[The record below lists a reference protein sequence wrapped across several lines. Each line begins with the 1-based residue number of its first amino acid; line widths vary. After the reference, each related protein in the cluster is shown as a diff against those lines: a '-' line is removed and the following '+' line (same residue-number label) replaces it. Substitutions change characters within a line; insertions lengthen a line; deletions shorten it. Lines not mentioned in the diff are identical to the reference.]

1 MVDITLLQSIS
12 YMAAAV
18 SLFVGAVYYIMNLRF
33 AAQTRQAQLFMQLYD
48 RFHDTVFWKQYA
60 DIIFKTDWKDMNDFW
75 NKYGPENTEA
85 FAEWMSF
92 GTYFTG
98 IGVMLKRRMINVG
111 VVNDLIGDYV
121 IWVWDKWKTL
131 LDTYQKK
138 PQSIIW
144 FEYLY
149 DEITKERKR
158 LGRSIK

>member
-12 YMAAAV
+12 YMTAAV
-18 SLFVGAVYYIMNLRF
+18 SLFVGVIYYVMNLRF

-60 DIIFKTDWKDMNDFW
+60 EIIFNTNWKDQDDFW
-75 NKYGPENTEA
+75 NKYGPANIDA
-85 FAEWMSF
+85 FADWMSF

-98 IGVMLKRRMINVG
+98 IGVLLKRRMINVG
-111 VVNDLIGDYV
+111 IVNDLIGDYV

-149 DEITKERKR
+149 NEITKERKR